1 MKDKGEE
8 YSKGITIIETR
19 LNEHM
24 DPVRADMALLMKTR
38 HRQESD
44 DLIKQNAIVDRFN
57 GIMRDFQDLR

>member
-1 MKDKGEE
+1 MTDKGEE

-44 DLIKQNAIVDRFN
+44 DMIKQ
-57 GIMRDFQDLR
+57 